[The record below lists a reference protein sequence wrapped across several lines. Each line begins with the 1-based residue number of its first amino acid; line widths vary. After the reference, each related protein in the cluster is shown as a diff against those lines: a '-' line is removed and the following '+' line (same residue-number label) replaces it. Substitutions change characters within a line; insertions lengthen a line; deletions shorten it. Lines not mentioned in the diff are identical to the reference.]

1 MAIAAA
7 PARIGFHMAV
17 LQNNAPRPMIE
28 GARPGSGKLKIG
40 KLGFMLDGA
49 QTGLLAPSAVAVL
62 LLRPRAVRAL
72 RRMGAVEPGTGDF
85 PQHAGK
91 AAAAPEILLLLLVL
105 RARPS
110 LPVAARL
117 RARNGRKSKDPCRD
131 GGEERIPHDHS
142 PKCFDA
148 PSIKEGAPFSAS

>member
-1 MAIAAA
+1 
-7 PARIGFHMAV
+7 
-17 LQNNAPRPMIE
+17 
-28 GARPGSGKLKIG
+28 
-40 KLGFMLDGA
+40 MLDDA
-49 QTGLLAPSAVAVL
+49 QTGLPAPSAVAVL
-62 LLRPRAVRAL
+62 LLRPWAVGAL
-72 RRMGAVEPGTGDF
+72 RRMGAVQPGTGDF
-85 PQHAGK
+85 SQHAGK

-110 LPVAARL
+110 LSVAARL